1 MESIEDLRRQL
12 EEERR
17 QLEEERRQLEEER
30 HQRQEAESR
39 AKQNEQLARQNEQLA
54 RQNEQLAIASRLQ
67 TVQQYLEAC
76 HALDISA
83 RVITAA
89 SYTTQGNTTE
99 PVGRIFPRRIVPW
112 DDFAAQ
118 QEDIWDAL
126 SASNSFFSNTTFPS
140 QHQMEYVRSLLRP
153 ISSEIGLQN
162 FESNIVESAV
172 ERLIQAAS
180 TDALLRRQL
189 GIRGTVTF
197 ESHTNLGDD
206 QDGISES
213 MEQMSLGSN
222 DAPSVATPN
231 PRAAPRAR
239 RKARGKGNRADQ
251 FCIYRTSDGQ
261 NFPSVAIE
269 YKAPH
274 KLSVD
279 EVVTGLESAIEPERD
294 VINQDGEGFP
304 FFARRLA
311 AAVVTQLFSY
321 MIGKGIQYG
330 YVCTGQAFVF
340 LHISDDPS
348 TVYYSICIP
357 KLDVIDD
364 DETRLHRTAVAQV
377 FAFTL
382 QALRSPPPP
391 ESWHDEADRLGTWA
405 VEYDKILHSIPAE
418 ERRGK
423 GKRSPGSSYKPQRW
437 KGFNRSPIRTRSRT
451 TCQDTDLDT
460 AGTDDEDPPS
470 PSPGPRSSESISE
483 PTAVAKSED
492 RVSDEGKSRGQ
503 GSTQK
508 QNIQSRPFCTQACLK
523 GLAHGG
529 PLDDNCPNLE
539 SHGQKHIDRHSFLR
553 LVRDQ
558 LAKDRGRD
566 ADCVSMNRS
575 GARGSMFKVR
585 LTSHGYTVIAKG
597 MESLDRKL
605 LQHENAMYDRLVDIQ
620 GKYIPVCLGSIQL
633 IRPCHYDGGVYSH
646 FMFLGWAGWPLFEHS
661 GCLDETEVADGVAK
675 IFTAIHKLRVLH
687 HDAEPRNI
695 LCDENGKLMAVDLER
710 AEFQGRPPLGDISPN
725 NLIRKRKRG
734 FKLPRD
740 DFAQELANAVEKCC
754 QLIR

>member
-1 MESIEDLRRQL
+1 MESIEDLRRRL
-12 EEERR
+12 E
-17 QLEEERRQLEEER
+17 
-30 HQRQEAESR
+30 EAESR
-39 AKQNEQLARQNEQLA
+39 ARQNEQLAESRAKQNEQLA

-89 SYTTQGNTTE
+89 SSTTQGNTTD

-126 SASNSFFSNTTFPS
+126 STSNSFFSNTTFPS
-140 QHQMEYVRSLLRP
+140 QHQMEYVRSQLRP

-162 FESNIVESAV
+162 FESNVVESAV

-180 TDALLRRQL
+180 TDALLQRQL

-222 DAPSVATPN
+222 DAPSFATPN

-261 NFPSVAIE
+261 NFPFVAIE

-304 FFARRLA
+304 FLARRLA

-357 KLDVIDD
+357 KLDVMDD

-377 FAFTL
+377 FAFIL

-418 ERRGK
+418 ERKSKGK
-423 GKRSPGSSYKPQRW
+423 GSPGSPYKPQRW
-437 KGFNRSPIRTRSRT
+437 KGFNRSPIRTRSRA
-451 TCQDTDLDT
+451 TCKDSDLDT
-460 AGTDDEDPPS
+460 AKTDDQDTPP
-470 PSPGPRSSESISE
+470 PSPGPRSSKSVSE
-483 PTAVAKSED
+483 PATVAKAGD
-492 RVSDEGKSRGQ
+492 RVSDRGKPRGQ

-508 QNIQSRPFCTQACLK
+508 QNIQNRPFCTQACLK

-646 FMFLGWAGWPLFEHS
+646 FMFLGWAGRPLFERR
-661 GCLDETEVADGVAK
+661 GCLDEAAVADGVAK

-687 HDAEPRNI
+687 RDAEPRNI
-695 LCDENGKLMAVDLER
+695 LCDESGKLMAVDLER
-710 AEFQGRPPLGDISPN
+710 AESQGPPPLGDIDPN
-725 NLIRKRKRG
+725 NQIWKKKRG

-740 DFAQELANAVEKCC
+740 EFAQELANAVESCR
-754 QLIR
+754 QSIR

>member
-1 MESIEDLRRQL
+1 MESIEDLRRQIEDL
-12 EEERR
+12 RRQREEERR
-17 QLEEERRQLEEER
+17 QLEE
-30 HQRQEAESR
+30 AESR
-39 AKQNEQLARQNEQLA
+39 ARQNEQLA
-54 RQNEQLAIASRLQ
+54 KQNEQLAIASRLQ

-83 RVITAA
+83 RVITDA
-89 SYTTQGNTTE
+89 SSTTQGNTTE

-126 SASNSFFSNTTFPS
+126 SSSNSFFSNTAFPS

-153 ISSEIGLQN
+153 ISSEIGLQK
-162 FESNIVESAV
+162 FESNVVESAV
-172 ERLIQAAS
+172 EKLIQVAS
-180 TDALLRRQL
+180 TDALLQRQL

-213 MEQMSLGSN
+213 MEQMSLASN
-222 DAPSVATPN
+222 DAPSIATPN

-269 YKAPH
+269 YKPPH

-279 EVVTGLESAIEPERD
+279 EVATGLESAIDTERD
-294 VINQDGEGFP
+294 VINQDGEGFSY
-304 FFARRLA
+304 FARRLA

-321 MIGKGIQYG
+321 MIGKGIRYG

-357 KLDVIDD
+357 KLDVIDE

-377 FAFTL
+377 FAFIL

-418 ERRGK
+418 ERRDK
-423 GKRSPGSSYKPQRW
+423 SKRSSGSSYKPQRW
-437 KGFNRSPIRTRSRT
+437 KGFKRSPILTRSRA

-470 PSPGPRSSESISE
+470 PSPGPRSSKPVTE
-483 PTAVAKSED
+483 PAAVVKAGD
-492 RVSDEGKSRGQ
+492 RLSDNGNSGEQ

-508 QNIQSRPFCTQACLK
+508 QSIQSRPFCTQACLK

-529 PLDDNCPNLE
+529 PLDNNCPNLE
-539 SHGQKHIDRHSFLR
+539 SHGQEHIDRHSFLR

-646 FMFLGWAGWPLFEHS
+646 FMFLGWAGRPLFERR
-661 GCLDETEVADGVAK
+661 GCLDEAAVADGVAK

-710 AEFQGRPPLGDISPN
+710 AEFQGRPPLGDMSPN
-725 NLIRKRKRG
+725 SQIRKRKRG
-734 FKLPRD
+734 FKRPRN
-740 DFAQELANAVEKCC
+740 DFARELANAVESCRRS
-754 QLIR
+754 IR